1 MSETTKNNFNKKV
14 QMHLACLKG
23 NDQRKDLE
31 CVYFNNG
38 FAYATNQEILV
49 KNRIDEISGLEPH
62 EIEALNGKFL
72 HADFYKEMLKYD
84 SIMIAEDGIECTKD
98 DNKAFFYFSKF
109 EKYPDAERV
118 LSNALR
124 KPPVALPEVSFDMKL
139 IQRLNKALY
148 RSDRC
153 TARFKGVGEPIVF
166 DSMEADVSSVGLII
180 SFYRP
185 D

>member
-1 MSETTKNNFNKKV
+1 MAETIKNNFDKKV

-23 NDQRKDLE
+23 DEFHKDLE

-38 FAYATNQEILV
+38 FAYATNQQILV
-49 KNRIDEISGLEPH
+49 KNRISEICGLEPH

-84 SIMIAEDGIECTKD
+84 SIMIAEDGIECTKG

-109 EKYPDAERV
+109 EKFPNAEKV
-118 LSNALR
+118 LSNALN
-124 KPPVALPEVSFDMKL
+124 KPAVPLSEVSFDMKL

-148 RSDRC
+148 KSDRC
-153 TARFKGVGEPIVF
+153 TARFKGIGEPIVF
-166 DSMEADVSSVGLII
+166 DSMEADVSSVGLIM
-180 SFYRP
+180 SFYKP